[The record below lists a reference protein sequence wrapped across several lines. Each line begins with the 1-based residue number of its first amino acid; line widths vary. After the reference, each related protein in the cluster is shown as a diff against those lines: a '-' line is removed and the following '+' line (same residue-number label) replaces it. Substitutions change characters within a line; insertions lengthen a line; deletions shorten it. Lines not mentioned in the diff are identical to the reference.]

1 MPARRK
7 NGSGPYFYI
16 PKLETR
22 FEARLWSLVIR
33 HCEEHLGLERGTV
46 RITVLIETLPAAFEL
61 DEILYELR
69 ENITAFNAGRWDYIF
84 SYIKRQKSDGG
95 KVLPDRAQVTMAAP
109 LHGGL
114 RPARDRRLPSPGRPR
129 HGRHVRLH
137 PRQRR

>member
-1 MPARRK
+1 M
-7 NGSGPYFYI
+7 
-16 PKLETR
+16 
-22 FEARLWSLVIR
+22 IR

-109 LHGGL
+109 FMAAYAQRVIAVCH
-114 RPARDRRLPSPGRPR
+114 RRGRPR

-137 PRQRR
+137 PPSKAMTPRMKQPLKR